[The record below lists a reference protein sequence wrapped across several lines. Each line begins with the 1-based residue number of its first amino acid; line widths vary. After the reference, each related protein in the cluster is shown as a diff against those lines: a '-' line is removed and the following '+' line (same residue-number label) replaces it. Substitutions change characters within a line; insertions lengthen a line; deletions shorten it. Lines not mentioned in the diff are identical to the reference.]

1 MSVAS
6 EYILYLECDDQKGKF
21 MDFESKW
28 VALAI
33 TGDLKALTAIVKEY
47 SPRIYNLAFRYMR
60 NKEDAEDVLQESFMK
75 MIHKIN
81 TYKGNSSLYSWLY
94 RITTNTALE
103 KLRKKHPEQFLLDMD
118 TVDYG
123 SHGSSSLVELPHYD
137 KKDIMAVDF
146 QAELNSL
153 LNELNA
159 KLRIVFI
166 LRDIEGNSVSETA
179 QILNLSES
187 NVKVRLMRAR
197 MFLKERLSA
206 NYLERV

>member
-1 MSVAS
+1 
-6 EYILYLECDDQKGKF
+6 
-21 MDFESKW
+21 
-28 VALAI
+28 
-33 TGDLKALTAIVKEY
+33 
-47 SPRIYNLAFRYMR
+47 
-60 NKEDAEDVLQESFMK
+60 
-75 MIHKIN
+75 
-81 TYKGNSSLYSWLY
+81 LYSWLY

-103 KLRKKHPEQFLLDMD
+103 KLRKKHPEQFLLDVD

-197 MFLKERLSA
+197 MFLKEKLSV